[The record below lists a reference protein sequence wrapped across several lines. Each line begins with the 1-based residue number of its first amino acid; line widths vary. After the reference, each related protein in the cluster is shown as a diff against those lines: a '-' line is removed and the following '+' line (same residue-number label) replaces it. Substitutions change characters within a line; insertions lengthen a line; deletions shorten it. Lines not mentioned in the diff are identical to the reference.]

1 MRRPVDRARIEE
13 FLRALGERFRHPG
26 RLLLVGGTT
35 VVLRDLR
42 AQTLDIDFSM
52 EIAPAWREE
61 FVRAVRDL
69 KESLDVNVEEVS
81 PAEFIPLPSGHES
94 RSLYVGRFGQLEVYH
109 FDPYSTALSKVERGT
124 EKDFADVRAM
134 LDGGLLVRDRL
145 EACFNDCL
153 ERYGRESLRQD
164 PARFRRHF
172 DSLWN
177 APG

>member
-1 MRRPVDRARIEE
+1 VRQPVDRRRIEE

-42 AQTLDIDFSM
+42 AQTLDIDLSAD
-52 EIAPAWREE
+52 IDPAWREE
-61 FVRAVRDL
+61 FVRVVREL

-94 RSLYVGRFGQLEVYH
+94 RSVYVGRFGELEVCH

-134 LDGGLLVRDRL
+134 LGAGLLVRDRL
-145 EACFNDCL
+145 EACFKDCL

-172 DSLWN
+172 ESLWST
-177 APG
+177 PG